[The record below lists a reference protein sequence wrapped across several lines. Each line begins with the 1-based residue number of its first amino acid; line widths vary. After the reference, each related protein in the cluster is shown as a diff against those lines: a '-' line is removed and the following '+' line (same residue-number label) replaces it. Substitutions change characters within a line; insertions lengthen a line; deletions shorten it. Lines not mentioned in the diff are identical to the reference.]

1 MREAV
6 ILAAGRGS
14 RLNGAADCV
23 PKCLLTVGDRPL
35 IEHNV
40 RAMRAIGIDRIH
52 VVVGYCAERVMQT
65 LNGACEYVINNKYER
80 TNSLYSL
87 WLVREK
93 VRGPFLLMNGD
104 VLAHPEI
111 FRRLASEY
119 HSALAYD
126 SGSGFDDEHMKVSVR
141 EGNLTAIDKM
151 LPTKDICGENV
162 GILQFTTRAAEAL
175 FEEAD
180 RLVREGHRSTWA
192 PKAVGAIAHRVAIRC
207 VDVAD
212 LPWIE
217 IDFFEDLERA
227 RSHVWPSIQHHSST
241 VMEDAHVE

>member
-1 MREAV
+1 MKEAI

-14 RLNGAADCV
+14 RLDGVNDGS
-23 PKCLLTVGDRPL
+23 PKSLLQVGDQTL

-40 RAMRAIGIDRIH
+40 RAMQAVGIERIH
-52 VVVGYCAERVMQT
+52 VVVGYRAEHVMQT
-65 LNGACEYVINNKYER
+65 LNGLCEYVVNEKFDR

-87 WLVREK
+87 WLAREK
-93 VRGPFLLMNGD
+93 VRGSFLLMNSD

-111 FRRLASEY
+111 FRRLASES

-126 SGSGFDDEHMKVSVR
+126 SGSGFDDEHMKVSVHN
-141 EGNLTAIDKM
+141 GYLTAIDKQ
-151 LPTKDICGENV
+151 LPTQDSCGENV
-162 GILQFTTRAAEAL
+162 GVLRFTAGAGEAL

-180 RLVREGHRSTWA
+180 RLVNNGHRTTWA
-192 PKAVGAIAHRVAIRC
+192 PKAVGAIAERVAIRC

-217 IDFFEDLERA
+217 IDFCDDLEQA
-227 RSHVWPSIQHHSST
+227 RSQVWPSIQASSPINNNGVT
-241 VMEDAHVE
+241 H